1 MNPLKF
7 IDQIKDMYNDQDP
20 GSTIP
25 GPRNM
30 YQDGQLVTP
39 SIDGSRPGY
48 GGKDAIKKAT
58 EKKYKDFVK
67 AFKKKNNRAPSQFE
81 IRTQITGG
89 GDWESIHK
97 YLEEGKDFLT
107 KSESLKIAQPAKTL
121 IEDMPKGMSQ
131 WMKSNNIEVDW
142 TGVNNQERAKLKKR
156 FVNRNNPYFKKI
168 EQKNKFESYIDNLIS
183 KGETGSLDK
192 DLSTLIKDSKAN
204 ISNDV
209 GQVVLTK
216 KNFFTKGTPKEKV
229 FPKLEKRAIELL
241 NEGLSAPEV
250 TNTLQDEGVIN
261 KLNTSSQKRTFTTYY
276 QKLLDDKKLNVSKI
290 AETIPGL
297 QIPKAEREM
306 IHNAILDYMKKNPD
320 VDSAT
325 DIAKAVTVDI
335 DRKISGAFVENS
347 LERAGLNPNELFKN
361 RAERI
366 FDDVKVL
373 DKVIKNN
380 QKLLNDPNVSFAEKN
395 RLLTKLYANETDK
408 PLKIATGEFIT
419 RLRKLGQLYTGQP
432 QRFATELYNKIK
444 IPSKYINS
452 DFQKNF
458 IGLTDAAGN
467 LGVVDKAKLLG
478 LPQKEI
484 KLLSELSGAVSK
496 LGNFKMAGDHT
507 DIDALMK
514 NFSNYR
520 KNFTRIE
527 FVKNTLNDFKGK
539 HYDNKVLSL
548 FNAAKKGQTHTLI
561 DGKKIPIMQ
570 ALKNLQADFFK
581 KTGHRLGGFELSA
594 TGEINIK
601 PQTQRIPDLKH
612 PINTKLR
619 ETLKGLATYKLPGGK
634 PTEIT
639 NAFDVA
645 MQNAA
650 TVKDR
655 INIFKKYRGTS
666 ELANSRYVKALG
678 SVPRLKKLI
687 KPLIAGTIGAAGVT
701 TLSQAAGTGT
711 AEKAASWPIEHPWLT
726 GGGAAAVAATT
737 KKGKDLLGKG
747 FRTLGTKAMGPLWA
761 TSIVGENL
769 KSGKGVA
776 ESFLDPWV
784 GAVLLGTGT
793 DVSKI
798 TKRPALRK
806 LLDLGYK
813 IPGTAWKAKNVT
825 SPIGWGILGTELA
838 KKVAKDSRPNYYI
851 DPETQEPTFYK
862 REKAADV
869 LPTMLDIYEQ
879 AQNIAKEKG
888 IPYQEALSQVN
899 FERFGKLNMADGGRA
914 GYMGGGIAAI
924 RKPHAIP
931 PERGGLRSIMINVN
945 DD

>member
-1 MNPLKF
+1 MDQAALVDELEPGELKDEMLGKF
-7 IDQIKDMYNDQDP
+7 DP
-20 GSTIP
+20 SQETYEEYLQRINLERPFNMAQGGSA
-25 GPRNM
+25 
-30 YQDGQLVTP
+30 GQLVAP
-39 SIDGSRPGY
+39 SVDGSRPGY
-48 GGKDAIKKAT
+48 AGKDEIKKAT

-67 AFKKKNNRAPSQFE
+67 EFKKKNKRAPSQFE
-81 IRTQITGG
+81 IRTKITGG

-107 KSESLKIAQPAKTL
+107 KSDSMKLAQGAKTL

-142 TGVNNQERAKLKKR
+142 AGINNAERAKLKKR
-156 FVNRNNPYFKKI
+156 FANRNNPYFKKV
-168 EQKNKFESYIDNLIS
+168 EARMKFESYIDNLIK
-183 KGETGSLDK
+183 KGGPGSFDK
-192 DLSTLIKDSKAN
+192 SLPQLIKDSG
-204 ISNDV
+204 SNVSIDV
-209 GQVVLTK
+209 GQNVVGEK
-216 KNFFTKGTPKEKV
+216 DFFLKRSKKEKV

-250 TNTLQDEGVIN
+250 TQTLADEGVI
-261 KLNTSSQKRTFTTYY
+261 KVDSKHKKRTFTHYY
-276 QKLLDDKKLNVSKI
+276 NKLLKDKKLNVSKI

-297 QIPKAEREM
+297 QIPKAERDM
-306 IHNAILDYMKKNPD
+306 IHSAILDYMKKNPD

-347 LERAGLNPNELFKN
+347 LERAGLNSDELFKN
-361 RAERI
+361 RAQKI
-366 FDDVKVL
+366 FEDVKVL

-380 QKLLNDPNVSFAEKN
+380 QKLLNDPNISFAEKN
-395 RLLTKLYANETDK
+395 RLLTKLYANETGK

-619 ETLKGLATYKLPGGK
+619 ETLKGLATYKIPGGK

-678 SVPRLKKLI
+678 SIPRLKKLI

-726 GGGAAAVAATT
+726 GGAATGAAAATKVGRKAIGTALNLGFGPTGALALTYGLRPEGGYDLKRTEDRLGFEAEAAFANPLVKGAVSVTDKIKNPMLRKIAERAALAGMSPAFALKASRVATPIGIGSLILEGSIKSA
-737 KKGKDLLGKG
+737 KDTMAAAKQIDAIQDQDLQRQEYDNLI
-747 FRTLGTKAMGPLWA
+747 RN
-761 TSIVGENL
+761 IVGY
-769 KSGKGVA
+769 A
-776 ESFLDPWV
+776 
-784 GAVLLGTGT
+784 
-793 DVSKI
+793 
-798 TKRPALRK
+798 
-806 LLDLGYK
+806 
-813 IPGTAWKAKNVT
+813 
-825 SPIGWGILGTELA
+825 
-838 KKVAKDSRPNYYI
+838 
-851 DPETQEPTFYK
+851 
-862 REKAADV
+862 
-869 LPTMLDIYEQ
+869 
-879 AQNIAKEKG
+879 
-888 IPYQEALSQVN
+888 
-899 FERFGKLNMADGGRA
+899 
-914 GYMGGGIAAI
+914 GGGMVGI

>member
-1 MNPLKF
+1 MA
-7 IDQIKDMYNDQDP
+7 
-20 GSTIP
+20 GIP
-25 GPRNM
+25 R
-30 YQDGQLVTP
+30 L
-39 SIDGSRPGY
+39 
-48 GGKDAIKKAT
+48 
-58 EKKYKDFVK
+58 
-67 AFKKKNNRAPSQFE
+67 
-81 IRTQITGG
+81 
-89 GDWESIHK
+89 
-97 YLEEGKDFLT
+97 
-107 KSESLKIAQPAKTL
+107 
-121 IEDMPKGMSQ
+121 
-131 WMKSNNIEVDW
+131 SN
-142 TGVNNQERAKLKKR
+142 
-156 FVNRNNPYFKKI
+156 
-168 EQKNKFESYIDNLIS
+168 
-183 KGETGSLDK
+183 
-192 DLSTLIKDSKAN
+192 
-204 ISNDV
+204 
-209 GQVVLTK
+209 
-216 KNFFTKGTPKEKV
+216 
-229 FPKLEKRAIELL
+229 
-241 NEGLSAPEV
+241 
-250 TNTLQDEGVIN
+250 
-261 KLNTSSQKRTFTTYY
+261 
-276 QKLLDDKKLNVSKI
+276 
-290 AETIPGL
+290 
-297 QIPKAEREM
+297 
-306 IHNAILDYMKKNPD
+306 
-320 VDSAT
+320 SAT

-373 DKVIKNN
+373 DKVIKSN
-380 QKLLNDPNVSFAEKN
+380 QKLLKDPNVSFSEKN
-395 RLLTKLYANETDK
+395 RLLTKLYANETGK

-444 IPSKYINS
+444 TPSKYINS

-539 HYDNKVLSL
+539 HYDNKVVSL

-570 ALKNLQADFFK
+570 ALKNLQTDFFK

-619 ETLKGLATYKLPGGK
+619 ETLKGLATYKIPGGK

-678 SVPRLKKLI
+678 SIPRLKKLI

-701 TLSQAAGTGT
+701 TLSQAAETGVID
-711 AEKAASWPIEHPWLT
+711 KAKSWPIEHPWLT
-726 GGGAAAVAATT
+726 GAGAAGTTATT
-737 KKGKDLLGKG
+737 LAGSKLTKADKLKSIRQKIKSGLGKG
-747 FRTLGTKAMGPLWA
+747 FRTLGTRLASLPWA
-761 TSIVGENL
+761 AWTISDNL
-769 KSGKGVA
+769 KSGKDVT
-776 ESFLDPWV
+776 ESVVDPWV
-784 GAVLLGTGT
+784 GAELMAPSLFKENI
-793 DVSKI
+793 SKI
-798 TKRPALRK
+798 TKNPALK
-806 LLDLGYK
+806 KALDLGYK

-825 SPIGWGILGTELA
+825 NPL
-838 KKVAKDSRPNYYI
+838 
-851 DPETQEPTFYK
+851 
-862 REKAADV
+862 
-869 LPTMLDIYEQ
+869 
-879 AQNIAKEKG
+879 
-888 IPYQEALSQVN
+888 
-899 FERFGKLNMADGGRA
+899 
-914 GYMGGGIAAI
+914 GGIIMAASALRGMPEEPSYI
-924 RKPHAIP
+924 REAKQRQKAREEDYTRGEHYAS
-931 PERGGLRSIMINVN
+931 GGLTRTVARDSEGIMSLKK
-945 DD
+945 